1 MTRGN
6 RRDRIGAIVALGLFV
21 VALMT
26 FLSLSLRAD
35 NVIAASFRLD
45 DIQICEE
52 LDDDMKP
59 VNPASNLLSGV
70 KQVCLWFEYSR
81 AREGDLL
88 EIFWSFSGQKVQKD
102 SYRLFE
108 PAGTRA
114 FYLLKEDGSSLPEGS
129 YSVALY
135 CNGRERKV
143 QRFNVEGISGD
154 KEIAV
159 DDALD

>member
-1 MTRGN
+1 M
-6 RRDRIGAIVALGLFV
+6 V
-21 VALMT
+21 

-52 LDDDMKP
+52 LDDEMKP
-59 VNPASNLLSGV
+59 VNPAPNLLAGA

-88 EIFWSFSGQKVQKD
+88 EIYWSFGDQKVQKD

-108 PAGTRA
+108 PSGMRA
-114 FYLLKEDGSSLPEGS
+114 FYLLKEDGASLPEGA
-129 YSVALY
+129 YSVALH

-143 QRFNVEGISGD
+143 QRFNVEGLSGD
-154 KEIAV
+154 KELAE
-159 DDALD
+159 DEALD